1 MFLNLAPL
9 RKHRDYRLLYTGQLV
24 SMFGSMITYVAV
36 PYQVFELTHSSFLVG
51 MLGASQLIPLLL
63 FALWGGAYADAMD
76 RRKLL
81 VVSEIVMTA
90 GSLALA
96 INGMLAHS
104 SVVLIFAISAMMSAC
119 NGFHRPALDAMTPR
133 LVDREDLTAVSALNF
148 FRFSISAIGGPA
160 LGGVCMAALGYPLTY
175 MIDVLSFLVSLIS
188 LAAIRRMPPSD
199 GASRP
204 GIQSIVEGLKYALG
218 RPELI
223 GTYVVDMVAMTF
235 AMPMA
240 LFPSMAVAWGGAKA
254 AGWLYSA
261 MSFGSLFTTIFS
273 GWTSKVNR
281 HGAAVVIAAASWALA
296 IVFVGFSS
304 SLPLAVV
311 CLAMAGAADSVSGVF
326 RGTIWNETIPSDLR
340 GRLAGV
346 EMISYLSGPL
356 LGNARAGWVASISSN
371 TTSIVSGGVICFVGV
386 LLCIPFL
393 PAFWNYHAGR
403 RAAEATIAVE
413 TR

>member
-1 MFLNLAPL
+1 MFLSLAPL
-9 RKHRDYRLLYTGQLV
+9 KKHRDYRMLYTGQLV

-36 PYQVFELTHSSFLVG
+36 PYQVFELTHSSFAVG
-51 MLGASQLIPLLL
+51 LLGAVQLVPLLI

-81 VVSEIVMTA
+81 IVSEIFMMC

-96 INGMLAHS
+96 INGMLAHG
-104 SVVLIFAISAMMSAC
+104 SVALIFVVSAAMSAC

-133 LVDREDLTAVSALNF
+133 LVDREDLTAVSALNS
-148 FRFSISAIGGPA
+148 FRFSLSAIGGPA
-160 LGGVCMAALGYPLTY
+160 LGGIVIRVAGYPITY
-175 MIDVLSFLVSLIS
+175 AIDVLSFLVSLVS
-188 LAAIRRMPPSD
+188 LAAIRQMPPAD
-199 GASRP
+199 HAARP
-204 GIQSIVEGLKYALG
+204 GIQSIVQGLKYAVR

-223 GTYVVDMVAMTF
+223 GTYAVDLVAMTF

-240 LFPSMAVAWGGAKA
+240 LFPSMAEAWGGATA

-261 MSFGSLFTTIFS
+261 MSLGSLCTSLFS
-273 GWTSKVNR
+273 GWTTRVTR
-281 HGAAVVIAAASWALA
+281 HGAAVVVAAAIWAVA
-296 IVFVGFSS
+296 IVGLGFAPH
-304 SLPLAVV
+304 LPAAVL
-311 CLAMAGAADSVSGVF
+311 CLAMAGAADSVSAVF

-371 TTSIVSGGVICFVGV
+371 MISVVSGGLACFAGV
-386 LLCIPFL
+386 LLCIPIL
-393 PAFWNYHAGR
+393 PAFWNY
-403 RAAEATIAVE
+403 RADRTPTADVIQVS
-413 TR
+413 